1 MSFSDIG
8 IKERKDLQEWII
20 AHPELL
26 GEDLLVITSEFDRFD
41 KSNRRLDILAL
52 DTDGVLVVIELKL
65 DASRSL
71 ADQQAIRYA
80 AFCSTMIMENL
91 VVLFAGSKG
100 FTEEE
105 ASTKICEF
113 LDLDDLP
120 ELNNRPRI
128 ILAAGSFKDQELTSC
143 VLWLRNFGIDI
154 SCVEL
159 TPYLLTAFNRVILV
173 PRIIIP
179 LPEAKDIQIR
189 AERKEAHQ
197 VQQARQKIEFKKL
210 WQAISSEFN
219 KLGMQFQ
226 SSGESSGTYQQIRI
240 ENSQHHYEWYLNRR
254 TRCLEVALHFESH
267 DHPEN
272 STLISLIREN
282 ETEIKKEMDLDF
294 KALIKKWGQVAFSLP
309 YEGDFPT
316 ENIAPEA
323 ASIMKTLIDRTWPII
338 EPIVSGKNVKST

>member
-26 GEDLLVITSEFDRFD
+26 GENLLIITSEFDRFD

-52 DTDGVLVVIELKL
+52 DTEGVLVVIELKL

-91 VVLFAGSKG
+91 VELLAGFGGS
-100 FTEEE
+100 TEEE
-105 ASTKICEF
+105 ASEKICEF
-113 LDLDDLP
+113 LKSNDLP

-159 TPYLLTAFNRVILV
+159 TPYRLPESTQIVLV

-189 AERKEAHQ
+189 MERKEVHQ
-197 VQQARQKIEFKKL
+197 IQQAKQKSEFKKL
-210 WQAISSEFN
+210 WQAISCEFN
-219 KLGMQFQ
+219 KLGTQFQ
-226 SSGESSGTYQQIRI
+226 SIGESSGTYQQILIGKSR
-240 ENSQHHYEWYLNRR
+240 HHYEWYLNKR
-254 TRCLEVALHFESH
+254 TRCLEVALHFEDYNH
-267 DHPEN
+267 QEN
-272 STLISLIREN
+272 STLLSLIREN
-282 ETEIKKEMDLDF
+282 ETEIKKGMALDF

-309 YEGDFPT
+309 YEGDFPA
-316 ENIAPEA
+316 NDIAPEA
-323 ASIMKTLIDRTWPII
+323 ARIMKLSCPIGH
-338 EPIVSGKNVKST
+338 P